1 MQDHPGQQ
9 SMVNFPSLGSGNFP
23 NMNPALNAPT
33 PATAN
38 NGMGAVGGRFDAFAD
53 QNPFTMKMLD
63 AYVFSSLL

>member
-1 MQDHPGQQ
+1 M
-9 SMVNFPSLGSGNFP
+9 FPKIRYNSHQAKLQE
-23 NMNPALNAPT
+23 NMNPALNAPS